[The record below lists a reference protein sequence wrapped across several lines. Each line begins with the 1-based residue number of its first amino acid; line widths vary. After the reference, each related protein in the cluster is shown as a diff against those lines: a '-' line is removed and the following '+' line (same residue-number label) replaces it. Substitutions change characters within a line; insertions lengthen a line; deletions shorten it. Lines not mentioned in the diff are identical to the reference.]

1 MRIAKTLTII
11 AVLFACSAAHA
22 EPLSIDQA
30 MAARRALDAVQ
41 AAGVHVNASPEVR
54 NWLLDLVSTARTSLE
69 TAQRASVRQRLM
81 DVAIRARVAGM
92 FLNAPALVPAAA
104 TLDTLVQAL

>member
-1 MRIAKTLTII
+1 MRIAKTLTAI
-11 AVLFACSAAHA
+11 AVLLVCSTARA
-22 EPLSIDQA
+22 ETLSIDQA

-41 AAGVHVNASPEVR
+41 AAGFHVNASPDVR
-54 NWLLDLVSTARTSLE
+54 NWLLDLVTTARTSLE
-69 TAQRASVRQRLM
+69 TTQRATVRQRLL

>member
-1 MRIAKTLTII
+1 MTIAKTLTTI
-11 AVLFACSAAHA
+11 AVLLACATAHA
-22 EPLSIDQA
+22 EPLTIDQS

-54 NWLLDLVSTARTSLE
+54 NWLLDLVTVARTSLE
-69 TAQRASVRQRLM
+69 TTQRATVRQRLM

-92 FLNAPALVPAAA
+92 FLNTPALVPAAA
-104 TLDTLVQAL
+104 AVEGLAQRI